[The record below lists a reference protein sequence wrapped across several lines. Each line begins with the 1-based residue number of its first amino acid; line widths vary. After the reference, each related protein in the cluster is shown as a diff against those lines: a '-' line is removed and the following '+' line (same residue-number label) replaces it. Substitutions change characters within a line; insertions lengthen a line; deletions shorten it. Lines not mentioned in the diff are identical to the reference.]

1 MNTNGAY
8 LGPFFM
14 EEIMIIKKMKLSEL
28 TPADYNPRM
37 ELKPGMEEY
46 DKLKKSIVEFGFVD
60 PPVFNIQTGNLV
72 GGHQR
77 VTVAK
82 DLGFLE
88 EIEVSIVDLPLE
100 KEKALN
106 VALNK
111 ISGKWDEEKLGALLK
126 ELSEQS
132 EEINLTGFAES
143 EIDDIITAFD
153 YQEDI
158 EKPIVED
165 DFDVNQFVENHPEPT
180 TKLGQLWQLGDHYL
194 MCGDSTSE
202 DDVHHLMQGNKANLV
217 VTDPPYNVAV
227 QSGNEELQSSGRGE
241 IMNDNM
247 SYDDF
252 VKFLSKVFENYS
264 SIMHGDAGIYVFHG
278 SSYQREFE
286 NAMNAAAIEVRAQCI
301 WVKNNATFGW
311 SQYRW
316 QHEPVFYAHK
326 SGKAPQW
333 YGNRKQTSIWKDD
346 LVNDLPDVTIWQIPK
361 DDVNKY
367 YHPTQ
372 KPLSL
377 IAIPVRNS
385 SKRGDV
391 VADFFGGS
399 GSTLMLCEELDRVCY
414 TMELD
419 PIFCDVIIARWEKAT
434 GGKAKL
440 IQ

>member
-1 MNTNGAY
+1 MK
-8 LGPFFM
+8 F
-14 EEIMIIKKMKLSEL
+14 KKMKLNEL
-28 TPADYNPRM
+28 TPADYNPRV

-46 DKLKKSIVEFGFVD
+46 DKLKKSIEEFGFVD
-60 PPVFNIQTGNLV
+60 PPIFNIQTGNLV

-82 DLGFLE
+82 SLGFLE

-132 EEINLTGFAES
+132 EGIDLTGFAES

-153 YQEDI
+153 YQEDT

-165 DFDVNQFVENHPEPT
+165 DFDVNHFVENHQEPT
-180 TKLGQLWQLGDHYL
+180 TKLGQLWQLGEHYL

-202 DDVHHLMQGNKANLV
+202 DDVLHLMQRNKANLI

-252 VKFLSKVFENYS
+252 VEFLSKVFENYS
-264 SIMHGDAGIYVFHG
+264 SIMHDDAGIYVFHG

-286 NAMNAAAIEVRAQCI
+286 NAMNAAGIEVRAQCI

-361 DDVNKY
+361 DDANKY

-391 VADFFGGS
+391 VADYFGGS
-399 GSTLMLCEELDRVCY
+399 GSTLMLCEELGRICY